1 MKIWRNELSPAIT
14 DVLTGYE
21 IKASPPGDPV
31 YVRINNSLI
40 HFELANL
47 YAYKKAVTYPRAR
60 SRMTAR

>member
-1 MKIWRNELSPAIT
+1 LAPLSDTFSNNSKKTRFFGMKIWRNELSPAIT

-40 HFELANL
+40 HFELA
-47 YAYKKAVTYPRAR
+47 
-60 SRMTAR
+60 